1 MTVSAQDLRL
11 AARSAVGAWR
21 DLLALS
27 RPSSWPWT
35 ALPFL
40 VGGLEATRFPDA
52 AVVIGTIYFLAP
64 FNLLRHGVPAVVGPD
79 GRPDPTMLPTILA
92 IAVTNIPP
100 LMLLGI
106 LGGPLTVVAL
116 IVTVAIALI
125 PAVPLVT
132 AQPAWEQA
140 RALHEALVR
149 GSVAT
154 TGLLLAGSLGAVP
167 WGLVLAL
174 VLWSIGTEVLHAV
187 RGAPA
192 APRDSTTAATSG
204 EAPDTA
210 SVPPDAS
217 ARAADPLSPSPVR
230 SPISRDLTIPPR
242 PLAGVALVAILLAVA
257 LVARHG
263 TLGLLGAIGVALFA
277 LLPAMVLLAPDAGLE
292 RAARRA
298 SLDRVGLDPLVAAWL
313 GVLLVAH
320 WRAIATEPWTVAI
333 GIAAAAAAYVAISI
347 VITALATRRRRL
359 PRGGVDAATPS
370 VTIVVPCHDDV
381 ERLPVCLAAL
391 RAQTYADAT
400 ILVVD
405 LGSTDGSVEEAG
417 AWLGDD
423 AVLVAPPVP
432 ADRDRRDWAR
442 HIGATAAETD
452 LVLFV
457 DADTVLAPI
466 ALRVL
471 VEQQQVLGADVVTG
485 LTRSATPTV
494 GERAAVPSIQLVQLG
509 LLPVWWSALTAGRP
523 APVAMAMASCLL
535 VRTAAYDAAMPD
547 LSPTAGNGA
556 RLDQALARAVA
567 HRGGSVRIVGVAD
580 LGSTRHHRSV
590 GELVAAWRRRIVPA
604 VPGGLGLAIGLM
616 LAEGVA
622 FVLPV
627 LLPMAAVLT
636 HQPPRVVAAAG
647 IPLALLLAGRLALL
661 VSQRSDP
668 TTLLW
673 HPVTVLLALLAQAA
687 GIVDHVRRAGGTTPV
702 GAPTSLTPATDDP
715 APPGG

>member
-1 MTVSAQDLRL
+1 MTVSAQDLRI

-40 VGGLEATRFPDA
+40 VGGLEATRFPEA
-52 AVVIGTIYFLAP
+52 AVVLGTIYFLAP
-64 FNLLRHGVPAVVGPD
+64 FNLLRHGAPAVVGPD
-79 GRPDPTMLPTILA
+79 GRPDPVMLPTILA

-100 LMLLGI
+100 LLVLGI
-106 LGGPLTVVAL
+106 LGGPLTMVAL
-116 IVTVAIALI
+116 IVTIGIALL

-132 AQPAWEQA
+132 AQPVWDQA
-140 RALHEALVR
+140 RPVHEALVR

-154 TGLLLAGSLGAVP
+154 TGLLLAGPVGSVP

-174 VLWSIGTEVLHAV
+174 VLWSIGTESLHAIRSEPAV
-187 RGAPA
+187 PRDPLTAVTADRAPLQPA
-192 APRDSTTAATSG
+192 APADQA
-204 EAPDTA
+204 D
-210 SVPPDAS
+210 VPS
-217 ARAADPLSPSPVR
+217 ASPVR
-230 SPISRDLTIPPR
+230 SATPRDLLLAPR
-242 PLAGVALVAILLAVA
+242 ALAGVALLAILLAVA

-263 TLGLLGAIGVALFA
+263 SLGLLGAIGVALFA
-277 LLPAMVLLAPDAGLE
+277 LLPAVVLLAPDGGLG

-298 SLDRVGLDPLVAAWL
+298 SLDRVGLDPLVGAWL

-320 WRAIATEPWTVAI
+320 WRAIATDPWTVAI
-333 GIAAAAAAYVAISI
+333 GIAAAATAYVAMSI
-347 VITALATRRRRL
+347 VITALVTRRRRL
-359 PRGGVDAATPS
+359 RGGAVDALTPS

-381 ERLPVCLAAL
+381 ERLPACLSAL

-417 AWLGDD
+417 AWLGED

-432 ADRDRRDWAR
+432 TDRDRRDWAR

-457 DADTVLAPI
+457 DTDTVLAPI

-471 VEQQQVLGADVVTG
+471 VEQQQALGADVMTG
-485 LTRSATPTV
+485 LTRSSTPTV
-494 GERAAVPSIQLVQLG
+494 GERAAVPSIQLVQIG

-523 APVAMAMASCLL
+523 ALLAIAMAPCLL
-535 VRTAAYDAAMPD
+535 VRTAAYDAAMP
-547 LSPTAGNGA
+547 AVAAIGARGA
-556 RLDQALARAVA
+556 RLDLALARAVA
-567 HRGGSVRIVGVAD
+567 RGGGSVRIVGVAD
-580 LGSTRHHRSV
+580 LGATRHHRSV
-590 GELVAAWRRRIVPA
+590 GELVAAWRRRTVPA

-616 LAEGVA
+616 LAEVIA
-622 FVLPV
+622 FVLPL

-636 HQPPRVVAAAG
+636 HQPARVVAAAG
-647 IPLALLLAGRLALL
+647 IPLALLLAGRLVLL
-661 VSQRSDP
+661 VTQRSAP

-673 HPVTVLLALLAQAA
+673 HPVTVLLALVAQAA
-687 GIVDHVRRAGGTTPV
+687 GVVDHVRRNG
-702 GAPTSLTPATDDP
+702 GAPVHGPAPLATAIGDP
-715 APPGG
+715 SPPGG